1 MSQQYR
7 TALILSSGAMRG
19 AYQCGVLKAFK
30 EYDLEFDV
38 VVASSAGAYNGIRYL
53 ADQMDICEEIYVA
66 DLPGGRFIKPWSFLI
81 PGRHFLDLDYLVD
94 EVCRTEPKS
103 VDMEKVINS
112 RSEFYITALEFDTM
126 VTRFFDA
133 KKNDIHLLLKATAAI
148 PLLYSGKVIINGKR
162 YIDGGLLEP
171 VPIRKAI
178 ELGCKEL
185 YVILNRA
192 AEDSQPSYVKQLI
205 RRMPGRIP
213 RIIAEHSRIKAK
225 VNQLLC
231 QPHEDFSLTVIR
243 PHQPMPVGRFTSD
256 REKIQFCIDTGYRDG
271 LDLIR
276 SSHHHVRSFNSA

>member
-38 VVASSAGAYNGIRYL
+38 VVASSVGAYNGIRYL

-66 DLPGGRFIKPWSFLI
+66 DLSGGRFIKPWNFLI

-94 EVCRTEPKS
+94 EVCRTESKS
-103 VDMEKVINS
+103 LDMDKVISS
-112 RSEFYITALEFDTM
+112 RSEFYITALESDTIAI
-126 VTRFFDA
+126 RFFDA
-133 KKNDIHLLLKATAAI
+133 KESDIYPLLKATAAI
-148 PLLYSGKVIINGKR
+148 PFLYSGKVMINGKR

-171 VPIRKAI
+171 VPISKAI

-192 AEDSQPSYVKQLI
+192 AKDSQPSYMKQLI
-205 RRMPGRIP
+205 SRMPGRIP
-213 RIIAEHSRIKAK
+213 RIMAEHARVKAE
-225 VNQLLC
+225 VNQFLY
-231 QPHEDFSLTVIR
+231 QSHEDISLTVIR
-243 PHQPMPVGRFTSD
+243 PRQPMPVGRFTSD
-256 REKIQFCIDTGYRDG
+256 REKLQFCIDTGYRDG
-271 LDLIR
+271 LDLIKAR
-276 SSHHHVRSFNSA
+276 TAR